1 MLGKQAAQG
10 LRKISS
16 WARALGFAGALAASL
31 GLAGLASG
39 CEPVKLPHQQ
49 PGPAGCGKRDPRN
62 TAPGMLSIAQKET
75 YRKLGSPDDVRDND
89 RGGLDWLYRR
99 SSGSVFGEQ
108 QTVEVYQ
115 FDKDG
120 LLYNQTTD
128 VLRRVG
134 K

>member
-1 MLGKQAAQG
+1 MLGRIASNG
-10 LRKISS
+10 LGSLSS
-16 WARALGFAGALAASL
+16 WTRALGLSGALAASG
-31 GLAGLASG
+31 GLLVVAVG

-49 PGPAGCGKRDPRN
+49 PGPAGCGKRDPRG

-75 YRKLGSPDDVRDND
+75 YRKLGSPDDVRDNA
-89 RGGLDWLYRR
+89 RGGLDWLYNR

-108 QTVEVYQ
+108 KTVEAYS

-120 LLYNQTTD
+120 LLYDQKTD
-128 VLRRVG
+128 VVMKVG